1 MKKQYM
7 LDTDT
12 VSFALR
18 GVGNVG
24 SELLARAPSEMCI
37 SVITLAELR
46 YGASHRKSKKLHG
59 LIDTFTQ
66 SIAVMPFDDTAA
78 AAFGKAAAEL
88 TRAGTPIG
96 QLDTMIAAH
105 ALSQDLVLV
114 TNNTKHFS
122 LVPKLRIE
130 NWA

>member
-1 MKKQYM
+1 MPAYM

-24 SELLARAPSEMCI
+24 AGLLRRTPADLCI
-37 SVITLAELR
+37 SAVTLAELR
-46 YGASHRKSKKLHG
+46 YGAERRQAPRLHA
-59 LIDTFTQ
+59 LIASFTRT
-66 SIAVMPFDDTAA
+66 IRVMPFDDAA
-78 AAFGKAAAEL
+78 ATRFGEVGAAL
-88 TRAGTPIG
+88 AGSGEPIG

-105 ALSQDLVLV
+105 ALSLELVLV
-114 TNNTKHFS
+114 TNNTKHFGRVVG
-122 LVPKLRIE
+122 LPLE